1 LAWLDRS
8 NYSPSRIVEN
18 SLGGTPA
25 LLGALALV
33 TYQQNKSRAR
43 SDKNESWS
51 SARGG
56 LAFIMA
62 GKGGRFDRAAHC
74 PLMIVPMKRGI
85 LSIDPGAGK
94 YPIPSIRFPP
104 IVVSLHNLHV
114 SADLSEPL
122 IRLRLARKSR
132 HVNHS
137 RSLVGSL
144 RPPVP

>member
-1 LAWLDRS
+1 LTEPRTA
-8 NYSPSRIVEN
+8 
-18 SLGGTPA
+18 
-25 LLGALALV
+25 
-33 TYQQNKSRAR
+33 
-43 SDKNESWS
+43 
-51 SARGG
+51 
-56 LAFIMA
+56 
-62 GKGGRFDRAAHC
+62 

-144 RPPVP
+144 RPPRALTSLDDLQPCGTGDFGRSNQK